1 MLIKLLAR
9 AVKLR
14 EWLHARRGR
23 LCYVQAY
30 GAYKWNSEQETGYVN
45 FEH

>member
-1 MLIKLLAR
+1 MR
-9 AVKLR
+9 AGAASVN
-14 EWLHARRGR
+14 
-23 LCYVQAY
+23 VQAY